1 MRRGRMAVAAVVSVG
16 AVAAGQWLG
25 RTGGSTCGERRQLLP
40 GDELVERPTMLTNH
54 AVTITAPPE
63 EVWPWL
69 VQMGW
74 HRGGWYTARW
84 VDRLLFPANWPSA
97 ARLIPELQRPLAVGD
112 HIPDG
117 PPDTAWFVVERVDA
131 PHLLVL
137 RSTTHVPASWRERLG
152 AAVDWTWTFTL
163 AGTGDGGTRLLL
175 RIRGRTR
182 PWWLTAAYVAAI
194 VPADYIMA
202 GSMLAGIRRRARRPD
217 GELPPARS
225 IESARRTG

>member
-69 VQMGW
+69 
-74 HRGGWYTARW
+74 
-84 VDRLLFPANWPSA
+84 LFG
-97 ARLIPELQRPLAVGD
+97 V
-112 HIPDG
+112 
-117 PPDTAWFVVERVDA
+117 
-131 PHLLVL
+131 
-137 RSTTHVPASWRERLG
+137 
-152 AAVDWTWTFTL
+152 
-163 AGTGDGGTRLLL
+163 
-175 RIRGRTR
+175 
-182 PWWLTAAYVAAI
+182 
-194 VPADYIMA
+194 
-202 GSMLAGIRRRARRPD
+202 RRRARRPD